1 MKLFGFWAAAA
12 FLCLF
17 GAWEVN
23 GILEINEEELFYTET
38 NASYYNESK
47 AVFGN
52 NALLVGLTL
61 IKSAAAKGAGNLT
74 FIDRFFSFSE
84 AKVCFFFFIFFKGKL
99 NAAFHFPMS
108 YWY

>member
-1 MKLFGFWAAAA
+1 MKLFGFWAAAV
-12 FLCLF
+12 LCLF

-23 GILEINEEELFYTET
+23 GILETIEEELFYTEA

-47 AVFGN
+47 AVYGN

-74 FIDRFFSFSE
+74 FKDCFFSLSE
-84 AKVCFFFFIFFKGKL
+84 TKVFFFFIFLQGKL
-99 NAAFHFPMS
+99 NAAVHFPMS
-108 YWY
+108 CLY

>member
-1 MKLFGFWAAAA
+1 MKLFGFWTAAAV
-12 FLCLF
+12 LCLF

-74 FIDRFFSFSE
+74 FKDCFFSFSE
-84 AKVCFFFFIFFKGKL
+84 TEVCFFFFICFKGKL

-108 YWY
+108 Y